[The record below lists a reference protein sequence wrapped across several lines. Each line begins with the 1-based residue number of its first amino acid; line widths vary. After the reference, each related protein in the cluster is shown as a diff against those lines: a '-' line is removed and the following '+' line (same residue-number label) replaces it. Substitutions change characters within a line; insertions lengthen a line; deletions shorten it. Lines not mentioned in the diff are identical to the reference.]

1 MKRLAVVV
9 LAGGKSTRMKS
20 RITKVMHALAG
31 RPMIAY
37 VLDAAETVGAK
48 PVCVV
53 TSKNQKELNDYL
65 KARGA
70 ELAYQKEP
78 LGTADAVISAKK
90 TLKGFSGYV
99 LVLCGDV
106 PLINPIHLK
115 DFSEQVRNKGASIG
129 VLTMQLKNPGK
140 YGRIVR
146 DLDGHIITIVEE
158 KDAAGRELDIKE
170 VNTGVFCVEKEWLF
184 RALAKVEPKNAQ
196 GEYYL
201 TDIVS
206 MAIAEGQ
213 EVVSY
218 IAPVAEDFIGIND
231 RVQLARAAERMRERI
246 NQSYQMDGVGIVDY
260 RHTYIDAGVSIGM
273 DTEIW
278 PHCFI
283 QGKTRIGSGCRIENG
298 VVIKDAVISDG
309 VHIKSFSVIE
319 NSRIEQE
326 AVVGPF
332 ARVRP
337 ASKIGKRAKLGNF
350 VEMKKADL
358 GEGAKA
364 GHLAYLGDATIG
376 AGANI
381 GCGTI
386 TCNYDGKNK
395 HRTVIGPGV
404 FVGSDTQFIAPVK
417 VGKGATIGAGSTI
430 TRNVP
435 ADALALSRP
444 EQVVV
449 RNWKKK
455 R

>member
-1 MKRLAVVV
+1 MKKLAAVV

-20 RITKVMHALAG
+20 RLTKVMHDLAG
-31 RPMIAY
+31 RPMISY
-37 VLDAAETVGAK
+37 VLDAADKVGAN
-48 PVCVV
+48 PVCVI
-53 TSKNQKELNDYL
+53 TNRHQKELNDYL
-65 KARGA
+65 KSRGA

-90 TLKGFSGYV
+90 VLRGFSGYV
-99 LVLCGDV
+99 LILCGDV
-106 PLINPIHLK
+106 PLINPANLK
-115 DFSEQVRNKGASIG
+115 DFSEQVRSKGASIG

-158 KDAAGRELDIKE
+158 KDAACRELDIKE

-184 RALAKVEPKNAQ
+184 RALAKIEPKNAQ

-206 MAIAEGQ
+206 MAIAEGK

-246 NQSYQMDGVGIVDY
+246 NQFYQMGGVGIVDY
-260 RHTYIDAGVSIGM
+260 RHTYIDAGVSIGV

-283 QGKTRIGSGCRIENG
+283 QGKTRIGAGCRIENG
-298 VVIKDAVISDG
+298 VVIKDSVIGDG

-319 NSRIEQE
+319 NSRIEEE

-337 ASKIGKRAKLGNF
+337 ASRIGKRAKLGNF

-364 GHLAYLGDATIG
+364 SHLAYLGDATIG

-404 FVGSDTQFIAPVK
+404 FVGSDTQFVAPVK

-449 RNWKKK
+449 KNWKRK